1 MFKPKTDKAFL
12 SRRQTCLK
20 FWRFTGPIMIVLI
33 ITLMLYLYIN
43 VPWLVNP
50 FEAIAR
56 VTERSFDLST
66 LEVIALMMPFL
77 FNMVFILL
85 FAVVALTYV
94 VMQNDKRY
102 QKIIKNASREK

>member
-1 MFKPKTDKAFL
+1 MFKPKTDEAFL
-12 SRRQTCLK
+12 ARRQTCLK

-33 ITLMLYLYIN
+33 IALMFYLYLN

-50 FEAIAR
+50 SVTITR

-66 LEVIALMMPFL
+66 LEVIALIMPFL
-77 FNMVFILL
+77 FNMVFVLL